1 MKWIKLTYLL
11 RLCVF
16 FGLISSFW
24 ALFVLTVTTFI
35 RRSQGYRPFLAGDSN
50 LSTRRRFAARKS
62 ILSQI
67 FSARGKVLWSPH
79 LVKCSLAKY
88 PRAFSWKWAFSHSMS
103 KIPSFGK
110 RSWFWKSTRGLGPRS
125 NLSRPRVVQST
136 HVQHLPHPDSGIT
149 HSTIVSINQ
158 WQSEATRRDTGDKQT
173 GEFDFFCG
181 VFRERYKMFSKVK
194 RPLEIE
200 RDSSPKRAKSRK
212 GPRYSPHWN
221 MKE

>member
-1 MKWIKLTYLL
+1 MKWITLTYLL

-35 RRSQGYRPFLAGDSN
+35 RRSQGSTPFLAGDSN

-125 NLSRPRVVQST
+125 NLSRPRVVQSKIQIQPF
-136 HVQHLPHPDSGIT
+136 VYLPYPVGSPRSVIGW
-149 HSTIVSINQ
+149 SIQ
-158 WQSEATRRDTGDKQT
+158 
-173 GEFDFFCG
+173 
-181 VFRERYKMFSKVK
+181 
-194 RPLEIE
+194 
-200 RDSSPKRAKSRK
+200 
-212 GPRYSPHWN
+212 
-221 MKE
+221 